1 MTPKQVLLNLA
12 RRLPRWV
19 KASLGRVVLGS
30 PLLRRL
36 LSVLRSAPPWSAN
49 FDARAEFRAQQAEL
63 THEAAQRL
71 LAGFARRPLI
81 SVIMPVYGT
90 PPQWLR
96 RAVESLQ
103 EQYYADWELCAV
115 DDCSPTDAQ
124 RRVLEEAAAA
134 DPRVRFRAMPS
145 NGGISA
151 ASNAALAMAR
161 GDYVALLDHD
171 DELTPDALLRVVQ
184 AINDAPDADFLYSDE
199 CKIDDT
205 PARGLFGFI
214 FKPDWSPEI
223 MFNGMVTGHLT
234 VYSRALVERAG
245 GFRSAYDF
253 SQDYDLALRASE
265 LARRIVHIERILYL
279 WRAIPGSAAQ
289 DGKDFARESNIA
301 ALQAAL
307 DRRGIP
313 ATAVALAH
321 ANCVRIALPA
331 PVPRVSVVIA
341 SDSHENLRLA
351 LDAIRQRTAYADYEV
366 LAVCN
371 SALAARLAQD
381 YAGWAPLRC
390 VAYDRPYNFS
400 DKCNEGARAATGE
413 FVVFY
418 NDDVFPL
425 QPDWIERLIEYLQV
439 PGVGGVSPKLLRE
452 DDTIQYAGMI
462 AGAPGLCGTAYNHV
476 PRNAPDDF
484 LSMHKYVRN
493 VSILSGACCA
503 LRREVFWQV
512 GGFDAV
518 NTADAH
524 SDMDLS
530 FRLMDAGLRCVYTPH
545 AVLRHI
551 GNHSWGNKPTKNK
564 ADIYCLGRWGA
575 RLARDPYF
583 PAPMLRALYSDFR
596 FAYRIHA
603 DHLDPAATHAG
614 PDVLL
619 VSHEMSLTGAP
630 LMLLYAARAIR
641 ESGGF
646 PVVVAPEDGPM
657 RAEFQRAG
665 IAVIIDASLRDNHF
679 LFERFARNFDL
690 ALVNTSVLQGVAAQL
705 SAIPILRTVWWAH
718 ESELLAS
725 TLKDLPAIAWEHV
738 RLICVSDYAR
748 GFLPPGMTADLL
760 RYGIPDAA
768 PASARAPAPG
778 APLTFVVSG
787 TIEPR
792 KGQDLLVEAVALLP
806 PAIRAECRFV
816 LSGKLW
822 EPHREYWNGILA
834 RMSDLPQIE
843 FLGLLDHGSNLDMI
857 GAADVLLCC
866 SRDESVSIVVMEAA
880 MLSKPA
886 IISDRVGAAEFLAP
900 DARFVFESGNAAA
913 LAAQIREA
921 HARRHDLPR
930 MGAAARRDFERRM
943 TFDRFAQDL
952 LAILSEEAGIGAR
965 QATETRS
972 AASGA

>member
-1 MTPKQVLLNLA
+1 M
-12 RRLPRWV
+12 R
-19 KASLGRVVLGS
+19 
-30 PLLRRL
+30 
-36 LSVLRSAPPWSAN
+36 
-49 FDARAEFRAQQAEL
+49 DEFRAQQAEL
-63 THEAAQRL
+63 TAQQAQHL
-71 LAGFARRPLI
+71 MAGFARRPLI

-103 EQYYADWELCAV
+103 EQYYAQWELCAV

-124 RRVLEEAAAA
+124 RRVLEACAAA
-134 DPRVRFRAMPS
+134 DPRVRFQVMPA

-161 GDYVALLDHD
+161 GEYVALLDHD
-171 DELTPDALLRVVQ
+171 DELTPDALLRMVQ
-184 AINDAPDADFLYSDE
+184 AINDAPEADFLYSDE

-205 PARGLFGFI
+205 PARELFDFI
-214 FKPDWSPEI
+214 LKPDWSPEI

-234 VYSRALVERAG
+234 VYARELVEAVG
-245 GFRSAYDF
+245 GFRGAYDF

-265 LARRIVHIERILYL
+265 RARRIVHVERILYL
-279 WRAIPGSAAQ
+279 WRAIPGSAASG
-289 DGKDFARESNIA
+289 GKDYARETNIA
-301 ALQAAL
+301 ALQDAL
-307 DRRGIP
+307 DRRGI
-313 ATAVALAH
+313 AGTAVALDH
-321 ANCVRIALPA
+321 ANRVRIALPDDA
-331 PVPRVSVVIA
+331 ARVSIVIP
-341 SDSHENLRLA
+341 SDSHDNLRLA
-351 LDAIRQRTAYADYEV
+351 LDAIRAGTTYRDFEV

-390 VAYDRPYNFS
+390 VAYDKPYNFS

-425 QPDWIERLIEYLQV
+425 QPDWIERLVEYLHV
-439 PGVGGVSPKLLRE
+439 PGVGGVSPKLLHE

-462 AGAPGLCGTAYNHV
+462 SGTPGLCGTAYNHV
-476 PRNAPDDF
+476 PRDAPDPF

-503 LRREVFWQV
+503 LRRDVFLGL

-530 FRLMDAGLRCVYTPH
+530 FRLMEAGLRCVYTPH

-551 GNHSWGNKPTKNK
+551 GNHSWGNKPAKNK
-564 ADIYCLGRWGA
+564 ADIHALKRWGA

-583 PAPMLRALYSDFR
+583 PRPMLRALYRDFR
-596 FAYRIHA
+596 FDYRIHA
-603 DHLDPAATHAG
+603 GHLDPAATYAG

-619 VSHEMSLTGAP
+619 VSHELSLTGAP

-641 ESGGF
+641 EAGGF
-646 PVVVAPEDGPM
+646 PVVVSPEDGPM
-657 RAEFQRAG
+657 REEFLRAG
-665 IAVIIDASLRDNHF
+665 IAVIVDASLRQDHF

-690 ALVNTSVLQGVAAQL
+690 AMVNTSVLQGVVRQL
-705 SAIPILRTVWWAH
+705 SAIPILRTVWWVH
-718 ESELLAS
+718 ESELLAAS
-725 TLKDLPAIAWEHV
+725 LKNAHGVAWDRV
-738 RLICVSDYAR
+738 RLLGVSDYAR
-748 GFLPPGMTADLL
+748 GFLPPGMSADLL

-768 PASARAPAPG
+768 CADVAPRAPS
-778 APLTFVVSG
+778 PLTFVVSG

-792 KGQDLLVEAVALLP
+792 KGQDVLVDAVAMLAP
-806 PAIRAECRFV
+806 EIRAQCRFV
-816 LSGKLW
+816 LAGKLW
-822 EPHREYWNGILA
+822 DLHRGYWERIQAKMAGLPEIEY
-834 RMSDLPQIE
+834 R
-843 FLGLLDHGSNLDMI
+843 GLLDHQANLDLI
-857 GAADVLLCC
+857 RDADVLLCS

-880 MLSKPA
+880 MLSKPS
-886 IISDRVGAAEFLAP
+886 IISDRVGAAEFLDD
-900 DARFVFESGNAAA
+900 DACFVFGSGNAAA
-913 LAAQIREA
+913 LAARITEA
-921 HARRHDLPR
+921 HARRDDLPR
-930 MGAAARRDFERRM
+930 MGAAARRHFEKKM

-952 LAILSEEAGIGAR
+952 RAVIAEETLGR
-965 QATETRS
+965 
-972 AASGA
+972 ASDTPRGRIDA